1 MNRTYSQNPSSQN
14 PSNQE
19 SSSQEPSIQ
28 HSNTRHS
35 INSQSCHL
43 LVIAAVV
50 YGCFGSS
57 FVNAE
62 EQVAKN
68 INSKQDV
75 NVIKK
80 KVKEFLQIQAT
91 GLPGKV
97 DVNVMPIDARLKL
110 NSCPS
115 LVLFLPNGS
124 RAWGKTSVGVRCAMQ
139 DADQNDSLEKAQMPW
154 TIYVQANV
162 AVITDYLIAAAP
174 LSQGQVIS
182 NSDVLFQ
189 QGDLTK
195 LPPGIYTNVAQVI
208 GSTVKVSLMAG
219 SVLRQEM
226 LKLPLA
232 VQQGQTVT
240 LSSSGNGY
248 RVTAEGKALA
258 SVSEGQIVQVK
269 IASGQ
274 VVSGVAKSGGLI
286 EVGF

>member
-1 MNRTYSQNPSSQN
+1 MNHTYSQNP
-14 PSNQE
+14 
-19 SSSQEPSIQ
+19 SSQEPSIQ

-35 INSQSCHL
+35 MNSQSCHL

-68 INSKQDV
+68 INSKQDI
-75 NVIKK
+75 NIIKQ

-97 DVNVMPIDARLKL
+97 DVSVMPIDARLKL

-115 LVLFLPNGS
+115 LALFLPNGN

-139 DADQNDSLEKAQMPW
+139 EANQNGSQEKAQMPW

-162 AVITDYLIAAAP
+162 AVIADYLIAAAP
-174 LSQGQVIS
+174 LSQGHVMS
-182 NSDVLFQ
+182 NNDILFQ

>member
-1 MNRTYSQNPSSQN
+1 MNRTYKQNTSSQN
-14 PSNQE
+14 ISSHKVSNQE
-19 SSSQEPSIQ
+19 SSI
-28 HSNTRHS
+28 
-35 INSQSCHL
+35 HL
-43 LVIAAVV
+43 LVMIAVIC
-50 YGCFGSS
+50 GCMVSS
-57 FVNAE
+57 VVNAE
-62 EQVAKN
+62 EPVAKN

-75 NVIKK
+75 SKQDINVIKQ

-97 DVNVMPIDARLKL
+97 DVSVMPIDARLKL

-115 LVLFLPNGS
+115 LALFLPNGS

-139 DADQNDSLEKAQMPW
+139 DANQNGNQEKAQMPW

-162 AVITDYLIAAAP
+162 AVIADYLIAAAP
-174 LSQGQVIS
+174 LSQGQMIS
-182 NSDVLFQ
+182 NNDVLFQ

-195 LPPGIYTNVAQVI
+195 LPPGIYTNVTQVI

-258 SVSEGQIVQVK
+258 SVAEGQVVQVK

>member
-1 MNRTYSQNPSSQN
+1 MNRTYCQSSSSQN
-14 PSNQE
+14 ASN
-19 SSSQEPSIQ
+19 QEPSI
-28 HSNTRHS
+28 
-35 INSQSCHL
+35 HL
-43 LVIAAVV
+43 LVMTAVV
-50 YGCFGSS
+50 YGFLVSS
-57 FVNAE
+57 DAHAE
-62 EQVAKN
+62 GQAAKN
-68 INSKQDV
+68 INLKQDISKQDL
-75 NVIKK
+75 NIIKQ

-91 GLPGKV
+91 GLPGKIEV
-97 DVNVMPIDARLKL
+97 SVMPIDARLKL

-115 LVLFLPNGS
+115 MALFLPNGS
-124 RAWGKTSVGVRCAMQ
+124 RAWGKTSVGVRCGMQ
-139 DADQNDSLEKAQMPW
+139 DANQNGSQEKAQKPW

-162 AVITDYLIAAAP
+162 AVVADYLIAAAP
-174 LSQGQVIS
+174 FSQGQVIS
-182 NSDVLFQ
+182 NNDVLFQ

-258 SVSEGQIVQVK
+258 SVAEGQIVQVK
-269 IASGQ
+269 IASGK